1 MSSNPRK
8 HVHLGT
14 RLEAAEAVRSGASTP
29 EREAA
34 RLGVDA
40 DEVRIWATSRERP
53 VSFEEVL
60 VSPEEGRLTRRA
72 RRLVALIEDAEVTI
86 RELTR
91 RLAARSGLA
100 RPAAE

>member
-1 MSSNPRK
+1 MNSTARK

-29 EREAA
+29 EREAV

-40 DEVRIWATSRERP
+40 DEVRIWAASRERP
-53 VSFEEVL
+53 VSFDEVL

-72 RRLVALIEDAEVTI
+72 RRLVALIEDAEDSI
-86 RELTR
+86 RDLTR
-91 RLAARSGLA
+91 RLAALKGLA
-100 RPAAE
+100 GSVAE